1 MATQA
6 KIDIKSAGGTTLLS
20 TSINEGAKGY
30 YSLMQHDYIVLPFKL
45 RTPIDFKIGSYV
57 DLRGVFDDALGGK
70 LAKMYY
76 VTELQN
82 PSYNTSTGAY
92 EYQLR
97 LNAYYWLWNNFI
109 FKYTPESTAGE
120 ASWSLTAPL
129 DVQLGVFL
137 RNLSELGFT
146 YNGVPYEYSID
157 STVENKAVAMTY
169 DNTRLL
175 DALFLMGGENA
186 WDCDVWVTE
195 NVIHF
200 GRCEHGDAVKIEI
213 GVEASDMTRNES
225 RGTFATR
232 IYAFG
237 STRNIPENYRE
248 TGNPDLTVN
257 GIVQKRLMLPADTP
271 YIDAYPDMQPFE
283 VVESVVVFDDIYPKR
298 IGTLS
303 DVKTVDRAIEDEEGN
318 QTGTFKAYQ
327 YKDTGLTFDEEYILD
342 GQELRIVFQSGK
354 LNGLDFGVT
363 FNPEGADP
371 AEQLWEIVA
380 NEDYGRRLPDEVMK
394 PENGDKYILYGF
406 DIKLV
411 SDQYV
416 PSAEQELKERAQAYV
431 NKTKVDDGTYTVPL
445 RASYVREDMISR
457 TYDVGQKVNLVNPS
471 FFGTGGRISRVIG
484 WEMCLD
490 IPSDNPVYTIGESA
504 QYSRLTE
511 IEDKVDS
518 LVFNGQTYQGGGS
531 GSGMGVYIIKTND
544 STPASDTTVFS
555 ALRTLAEIRALK
567 KDIDGM
573 YLRKDI
579 DDTAH
584 GVILF
589 DKKIGSSEYIEGWD
603 GIGWEVESGG
613 AAEFDSLRVR
623 HDIFLGDRIGSASFV
638 SGFPNGTGWQ
648 IGVYEKVNA
657 AGVAEKKYK
666 LEIDDVSVR
675 GSLRAYEF
683 IISQMRGENDNYIF
697 AGMMKVDHYD
707 PETRRIYLDTEEGI
721 LYNPFRPG
729 DIIMVQRYGGMPTEE
744 NDYNIIKQYELR
756 VDETGIG
763 SLSDGRI
770 RLDWITFTNFTGDL
784 DDIVQG
790 DILVRV
796 DSVSDS
802 TRKGVVTVTTINE
815 TGAPYIDV
823 VYGMKTDPENA
834 TKARMGN
841 LTGIRTKNGVD
852 LTGVWG
858 IYGNGAY
865 FENTTIVLDNGNTV
879 EQQFSVLNGRLESII
894 TEIDSDMSLEDG
906 NILANSSFSKNTD
919 YWVTDNEVSLYSL
932 DGAFLW
938 DGDTFMSEKGDV
950 ADIYQDGS
958 RYVLRIR
965 NSSIKQLNSVMDIPV
980 HSDTEEEDEEYT
992 YSFSLY
998 YRALSSGTLSVGM
1011 EGTELYLSQQV
1022 EPSEEYARLYKSGV
1036 WNEEGDFVISC
1047 TGEVL
1052 IYAVSLFT
1060 DELAN
1065 AVIRLQTQITQNA
1078 EAIKLAA
1085 TKEYVDSE
1093 TGAIYSK
1100 YDSELSVM
1108 AENIN
1113 LRVTYEDF
1121 EDETNRIESSLES
1134 QIDVQAGK
1142 ITANTTAIDNI
1153 NDTIETAG
1161 WITTAEGNTL
1171 YAAKSLENGNN
1182 IVSYINQS
1190 ATSIK
1195 ISASRVNLTGAVT
1208 FSMFNSSLQTTI
1220 NNKLESSD
1228 MGDLAFKDSVS
1239 SGDLSYSLSQQ
1250 IANAIDLDELNSRLN
1265 GYAEK
1270 GDITY
1275 SDLASALQDA
1285 IDGKLDGSTTTSAGK
1300 LASVIING
1308 KTLIA
1313 GGYIQ
1318 ADYINVDDLV
1328 ATNIEANTGKIGA
1341 FNIDSRGLYNN
1352 ATTPTA
1358 YISIEYSGSKFF
1370 KLNSDSSAMVSVR
1383 SRANESALYIQSYGN
1398 NARGIYVVSQA
1409 GTNTLAID
1417 SSGSCIFR
1425 QRSGETWN
1433 VPGVLWAA
1441 QYTWSGSRLTKTTEW
1456 GNGLADYPIVVTGSG
1471 GQYTLTHYLGHT
1483 QYIPFV
1489 IVYNTSSNVHYIATI
1504 KSKYSNDFTFHI
1516 NDLENR
1522 GQDSGFMVMMVGR
1535 NKWGD

>member
-1 MATQA
+1 MSDS
-6 KIDIKSAGGTTLLS
+6 IDILKRLALL
-20 TSINEGAKGY
+20 I
-30 YSLMQHDYIVLPFKL
+30 
-45 RTPIDFKIGSYV
+45 R
-57 DLRGVFDDALGGK
+57 
-70 LAKMYY
+70 
-76 VTELQN
+76 
-82 PSYNTSTGAY
+82 
-92 EYQLR
+92 
-97 LNAYYWLWNNFI
+97 NA
-109 FKYTPESTAGE
+109 TM
-120 ASWSLTAPL
+120 
-129 DVQLGVFL
+129 D
-137 RNLSELGFT
+137 
-146 YNGVPYEYSID
+146 
-157 STVENKAVAMTY
+157 
-169 DNTRLL
+169 
-175 DALFLMGGENA
+175 GEN
-186 WDCDVWVTE
+186 T
-195 NVIHF
+195 
-200 GRCEHGDAVKIEI
+200 
-213 GVEASDMTRNES
+213 
-225 RGTFATR
+225 
-232 IYAFG
+232 
-237 STRNIPENYRE
+237 
-248 TGNPDLTVN
+248 
-257 GIVQKRLMLPADTP
+257 
-271 YIDAYPDMQPFE
+271 
-283 VVESVVVFDDIYPKR
+283 
-298 IGTLS
+298 
-303 DVKTVDRAIEDEEGN
+303 
-318 QTGTFKAYQ
+318 
-327 YKDTGLTFDEEYILD
+327 
-342 GQELRIVFQSGK
+342 
-354 LNGLDFGVT
+354 
-363 FNPEGADP
+363 
-371 AEQLWEIVA
+371 AE
-380 NEDYGRRLPDEVMK
+380 R
-394 PENGDKYILYGF
+394 
-406 DIKLV
+406 
-411 SDQYV
+411 
-416 PSAEQELKERAQAYV
+416 
-431 NKTKVDDGTYTVPL
+431 
-445 RASYVREDMISR
+445 
-457 TYDVGQKVNLVNPS
+457 VG
-471 FFGTGGRISRVIG
+471 
-484 WEMCLD
+484 
-490 IPSDNPVYTIGESA
+490 
-504 QYSRLTE
+504 
-511 IEDKVDS
+511 
-518 LVFNGQTYQGGGS
+518 
-531 GSGMGVYIIKTND
+531 
-544 STPASDTTVFS
+544 
-555 ALRTLAEIRALK
+555 RTLVGIIEHLNDVSLDELYKIF
-567 KDIDGM
+567 
-573 YLRKDI
+573 LRKDI

-589 DKKIGSSEYIEGWD
+589 EKKIGSSEYIEGWD

-657 AGVAEKKYK
+657 AGVSEKKYK

-683 IISQMRGENDNYIF
+683 IISQMRGEDDNYIF

-729 DIIMVQRYGGMPTEE
+729 DIIMVQRYGGMPTED

-763 SLSDGRI
+763 SLSDGRS

-906 NILANSSFSKNTD
+906 NILVNSSFSKNTD

-1022 EPSEEYARLYKSGV
+1022 EPSEEYARMYKSGV

-1093 TGAIYSK
+1093 TGALYETFQ
-1100 YDSELSVM
+1100 SELS
-1108 AENIN
+1108 
-1113 LRVTYEDF
+1113 
-1121 EDETNRIESSLES
+1121 
-1134 QIDVQAGK
+1134 VQAGK

-1398 NARGIYVVSQA
+1398 NARGIYVMSQA

-1425 QRSGETWN
+1425 QRAGETWN

-1522 GQDSGFMVMMVGR
+1522 GKDSGFMVMMVGR

>member
-1 MATQA
+1 MNVDYQNKSYRITVGGITMVENALENPNLIQISVMSDCIIEVA
-6 KIDIKSAGGTTLLS
+6 KNDKYGISYQPNGDYRYWDIDGLNTRLNKAGAHFIYIRANRSDNRSLIVFSVNDYAIDGS
-20 TSINEGAKGY
+20 VNGEDPSEDYFYFKVGSITETDKTGSDAEIER
-30 YSLMQHDYIVLPFKL
+30 SIFL
-45 RTPIDFKIGSYV
+45 DF
-57 DLRGVFDDALGGK
+57 GK
-70 LAKMYY
+70 LA
-76 VTELQN
+76 
-82 PSYNTSTGAY
+82 
-92 EYQLR
+92 
-97 LNAYYWLWNNFI
+97 
-109 FKYTPESTAGE
+109 TPEQMEQTIDLGDFFELADGKII
-120 ASWSLTAPL
+120 AKYPFASLTTDTIYINGSFVLNKKPVMDIARKA
-129 DVQLGVFL
+129 DGDNFL
-137 RNLSELGFT
+137 KNDT
-146 YNGVPYEYSID
+146 TIP
-157 STVENKAVAMTY
+157 TTA
-169 DNTRLL
+169 
-175 DALFLMGGENA
+175 FLYY
-186 WDCDVWVTE
+186 
-195 NVIHF
+195 
-200 GRCEHGDAVKIEI
+200 
-213 GVEASDMTRNES
+213 
-225 RGTFATR
+225 TF
-232 IYAFG
+232 
-237 STRNIPENYRE
+237 
-248 TGNPDLTVN
+248 L
-257 GIVQKRLMLPADTP
+257 
-271 YIDAYPDMQPFE
+271 
-283 VVESVVVFDDIYPKR
+283 
-298 IGTLS
+298 
-303 DVKTVDRAIEDEEGN
+303 EE
-318 QTGTFKAYQ
+318 
-327 YKDTGLTFDEEYILD
+327 
-342 GQELRIVFQSGK
+342 
-354 LNGLDFGVT
+354 
-363 FNPEGADP
+363 
-371 AEQLWEIVA
+371 
-380 NEDYGRRLPDEVMK
+380 
-394 PENGDKYILYGF
+394 
-406 DIKLV
+406 
-411 SDQYV
+411 
-416 PSAEQELKERAQAYV
+416 
-431 NKTKVDDGTYTVPL
+431 VDD
-445 RASYVREDMISR
+445 
-457 TYDVGQKVNLVNPS
+457 
-471 FFGTGGRISRVIG
+471 
-484 WEMCLD
+484 
-490 IPSDNPVYTIGESA
+490 
-504 QYSRLTE
+504 
-511 IEDKVDS
+511 
-518 LVFNGQTYQGGGS
+518 
-531 GSGMGVYIIKTND
+531 
-544 STPASDTTVFS
+544 
-555 ALRTLAEIRALK
+555 
-567 KDIDGM
+567 M

-584 GVILF
+584 GIILF
-589 DKKIGSSEYIEGWD
+589 DKKIGSSEYIEGWE
-603 GIGWEVESGG
+603 GIGWEIESDGS
-613 AAEFDSLRVR
+613 AELEALRVR
-623 HDIFLGDRIGSASFV
+623 SDIYLGGRLGSDTFV
-638 SGFPNGTGWQ
+638 SGFPNGYGWE
-648 IGVYEKVNA
+648 VTPYKRTNA
-657 AGVAEKKYK
+657 AGVEETKYK
-666 LEIDDVSVR
+666 LEIDDISVR
-675 GSLRAYEF
+675 GTLRAYEF
-683 IISQMRGENDNYIF
+683 VISQMRGENDNYIF
-697 AGMMKVDHYD
+697 AGMMRVDHYD
-707 PETRRIYLDTEEGI
+707 PSTRRIYLDTEEGV
-721 LYNPFRPG
+721 LYNPFKSG
-729 DIIMVQRYGGMPTEE
+729 DILMVQRYGGMPTEE

-763 SLSDGRI
+763 SLSDGRS

-906 NILANSSFSKNTD
+906 NILVNSSFSKNTD

-1011 EGTELYLSQQV
+1011 EGTELYISQQV
-1022 EPSEEYARLYKSGV
+1022 EPSEEYARMYKSGV

-1398 NARGIYVVSQA
+1398 NARGIYVMSQA